1 MVAMGLFDKKTPGKR
16 KDDFDSPVEQIDL
29 GAAPPPPVLA
39 PEPPIAA
46 ATSGVIAEPVRA
58 AAPAPAQR
66 ALQIPRDEPEYGIE
80 KAIELMRTLPQG
92 SVELV
97 VQVVKFT
104 LESAQIKIGTI
115 IEDASSRQDR
125 IQSRIGVL
133 RTEIGDLEVE
143 ITQRRDE
150 IGKLEADYSE
160 TTTVK
165 ERLQLAEQLSKP
177 APSIDVAIPRPQRGT
192 GPQQAMP
199 PASPPASASSGA
211 KPAAQAAPG
220 ASGASATASGSTSS
234 GNLKK

>member
-1 MVAMGLFDKKTPGKR
+1 MALMGLFDKKTPGKR
-16 KDDFDSPVEQIDL
+16 KDEFDSPVEQIDL
-29 GAAPPPPVLA
+29 GAA
-39 PEPPIAA
+39 
-46 ATSGVIAEPVRA
+46 
-58 AAPAPAQR
+58 APAPAPALATPPPASAVSGSVSAPEPAR
-66 ALQIPRDEPEYGIE
+66 AAPPAPRPIQVPRDEPEYGIE

-125 IQSRIGVL
+125 IQSRISIL
-133 RTEIGDLEVE
+133 RTEINDLEQE
-143 ITQRRDE
+143 ITGRRDE

-177 APSIDVAIPRPQRGT
+177 AGDITAAPRPSRGT
-192 GPQQAMP
+192 GPQ
-199 PASPPASASSGA
+199 PAATSSSQSPGGA
-211 KPAAQAAPG
+211 KPPAASAPGPSAPAAVAAPP
-220 ASGASATASGSTSS
+220 SSTP
-234 GNLKK
+234 GNVKK